1 MYILDSKGST
11 LTVSHSNISDQGFD
25 LSLQG
30 ALTGTGP
37 LDALIEFTEPVTVN
51 WNGNNI
57 ATIELSPSN

>member
-1 MYILDSKGST
+1 MLII
-11 LTVSHSNISDQGFD
+11 SHSNISDQGFD

>member
-1 MYILDSKGST
+1 MHILVSKEYM
-11 LTVSHSNISDQGFD
+11 LIISHSNISDQGFD

-57 ATIELSPSN
+57 ATIDLSPSN